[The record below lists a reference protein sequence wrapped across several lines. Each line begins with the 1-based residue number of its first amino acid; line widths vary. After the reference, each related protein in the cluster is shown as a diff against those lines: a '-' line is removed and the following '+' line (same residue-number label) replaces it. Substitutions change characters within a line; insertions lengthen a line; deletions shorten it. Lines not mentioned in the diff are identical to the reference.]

1 MQSQRYIRREMEG
14 SVEAGPHDIEN
25 PYVVLENSLI
35 EEVGRLSP
43 ISNSRCIYRVPN
55 RLRHVSEDVYTPRV
69 ISIGPLHHGREAL
82 KAMEEHKKRY
92 LQYVMGRSKFSLTDY
107 IEKIKDREPK
117 LRSCYSETIDLKSD
131 ELVRIILVDAI
142 FAIEFLYRYW
152 CRALLDEND
161 CIFGK
166 PMWVNDV
173 WPDLVRLENQLP
185 FFILEDLFDP
195 DIFPVPLEYSN
206 RLIGVERLSILFLSY
221 HFVNDIAK
229 DIGGV
234 LDNVEMVYS
243 SEEIDHFVDLLRK
256 LYIAPINRESVE
268 TKIYTVPTIE
278 ELNRAGVKFKAG
290 LTKNLFDI
298 QFDDGIL
305 EIPKFVAHDATEFV
319 LKNLVAFE
327 QCTGLGNYLSDY
339 VILMDQLVDTSKD
352 AELLVKY
359 KIIVN
364 MLGGGNNELSDM
376 INRLSNGV
384 SQQNE
389 FYFGTLLVDLNKFC
403 SSTWHK
409 RMANL
414 RQNYFNT
421 PWATISFFAAVLL
434 LILTM
439 IQTICSIISLT

>member
-92 LQYVMGRSKFSLTDY
+92 LQY
-107 IEKIKDREPK
+107 
-117 LRSCYSETIDLKSD
+117 
-131 ELVRIILVDAI
+131 
-142 FAIEFLYRYW
+142 
-152 CRALLDEND
+152 
-161 CIFGK
+161 
-166 PMWVNDV
+166 
-173 WPDLVRLENQLP
+173 
-185 FFILEDLFDP
+185 
-195 DIFPVPLEYSN
+195 
-206 RLIGVERLSILFLSY
+206 
-221 HFVNDIAK
+221 
-229 DIGGV
+229 
-234 LDNVEMVYS
+234 
-243 SEEIDHFVDLLRK
+243 
-256 LYIAPINRESVE
+256 
-268 TKIYTVPTIE
+268 
-278 ELNRAGVKFKAG
+278 
-290 LTKNLFDI
+290 
-298 QFDDGIL
+298 FDDGIL